1 MATYADLKTRVI
13 TEMAKDNLATGE
25 ELAGVFAVHIS
36 EAIDEY
42 SDRRFWFN
50 QTIVTTATVANT
62 STLAVPATIDTIDRI
77 EGPYGDLD
85 PVDLA
90 EFQASSLITPGYPG
104 GYTYVDGLI
113 RFSPT
118 PDAVYDLTIYGVK
131 KIAAPTVDADSNAWT
146 NEAQGLI
153 AARTRF
159 TLYRDVYSDDGRAQ
173 KAIGAVQEQLAK
185 LQRKTDRRIAKRLV
199 ARLVGNNAQS
209 VRRGWLDR
217 L

>member
-1 MATYADLKTRVI
+1 MATYADLKTRII
-13 TEMAKDNLATGE
+13 TETNRDDLADD
-25 ELAGVFAVHIS
+25 LAITLTTHIA

-42 SDRRFWFN
+42 ADVRFWFN
-50 QTIVTTATVANT
+50 QTIVTAETVADT
-62 STLAVPATIDTIDRI
+62 STIAVPVTIDTIDRI

-118 PDAVYDLTIYGVK
+118 PDAVYALTIYGVK
-131 KIAAPTVDADSNAWT
+131 TIAAPTIDADSNAWT

-153 AARTRF
+153 AAQTRF
-159 TLYRDVYSDDGRAQ
+159 TLYRDVFRDRDGERDA
-173 KAIGAVQEQLAK
+173 AGAVQEQFAK
-185 LQRKTDRRIAKRLV
+185 LRRKTDRRIAKRLV
-199 ARLVGNNAQS
+199 ARLVGNNGQS
-209 VRRGWLDR
+209 VRRSWLDR